1 MIKLNTLD
9 FALLLFK
16 TASEALGIKFIKTPA
31 TGLELYGIDNK
42 PPFLALVGLNEVA
55 SRSVTNKLTIYN
67 LAFVLVLEMDADPT
81 NDKLNE
87 IHGEASSLALRFVN
101 MLEKN
106 HFADTDS
113 VTLEEMYRLGSFAG
127 IGKTFTMS
135 LTLPDST
142 NYCIDDCNISTVNLD
157 CNGE

>member
-1 MIKLNTLD
+1 MIRLNTLE

-16 TASEALGIKFIKTPA
+16 TASDALGINFVKTPA

-42 PPFLALVGLNEVA
+42 PPFLALVGSSEVA
-55 SRSVTNKLTIYN
+55 ARSVTSKLVTFN
-67 LAFVLVLEMDADPT
+67 LAFVLVLEMDADPS

-87 IHGEASSLALRFVN
+87 VHGEASALALRFVN

-106 HFADTDS
+106 HFADTES

-142 NYCIDDCNISTVNLD
+142 NYCLDDCNISTVNLGCD
-157 CNGE
+157 E

>member
-1 MIKLNTLD
+1 MKKLNTLE
-9 FALLLFK
+9 FALLLFNK
-16 TASEALGIKFIKTPA
+16 ASDALGIKFTKTPA
-31 TGLELYGIDNK
+31 TGLEMYGIDNK

-55 SRSVTNKLTIYN
+55 ARSVTNKLTTYN
-67 LAFVLVLEMDADPT
+67 LAFVLVLEMDADPS

-87 IHGEASSLALRFVN
+87 VHGEASALALRFVN

-106 HFADTDS
+106 HFADTES
-113 VTLEEMYRLGSFAG
+113 VTLEDMYRLGSFAG

-142 NYCIDDCNISTVNLD
+142 NYCQDDCKINTVNLECD
-157 CNGE
+157 E